1 MLKGIAASDGIGIG
15 TVVTVKETEIKYE
28 PKVVEDKEAEKKRLK
43 DAIQDFLTR
52 TQALAEQMEK
62 SVNAKD
68 AEIMYGHIAMMS
80 DPFMGQQMEEQIDSG
95 ASAESAAETVLNMF
109 RDMFAAADD
118 ELTKQRA
125 TDVEDIKTRL
135 LKILLGIEDTDLASL
150 PTDTILVTKDLTPS
164 MTAQMN
170 HDSVVGIVTESGGM
184 TSHSAIL
191 SRALE
196 IPAVLSVKDA
206 VSLLKDGSRVI
217 VDGLKGEVLEA
228 PTDEDAAKYKKAEEK
243 FLAEKE
249 ALKAYIGRETLTAD
263 GLHKEV
269 FCNIGNPDDART
281 ARERDGEG
289 VGLFRTEFLFMDADS
304 IPSEEDQYKAYKK
317 ACVNLQGKTVIIRT
331 LDVGGDKEISY
342 MNIPKE
348 ENPFLGYR
356 AIRWCL
362 DHPEEYEKQLRA
374 LIRANADTG
383 GNLWIMVPMVTSVA
397 EIKAVRSLAKSICDD
412 LALPMPKIGSMIE
425 TPAAF
430 IMADKLAGYCDF
442 FSIGTNDL
450 TQYVM
455 ASDRGNSKVAYLYNT
470 YDPAV
475 LRAIKGVIE
484 AGKKAGIT
492 VGMCGEAAAA
502 PELIPLLISFGLDEF
517 SVSPTSVLR
526 TRAEIARWTKDEAD
540 RVAGAVMELETAEE
554 VKEYLDREL
563 ARG

>member
-28 PKVVEDKEAEKKRLK
+28 PRAVEDKEAEKKRLK
-43 DAIQDFLTR
+43 DAIADFLTR

-95 ASAESAAETVLNMF
+95 ACAESAAETVLNMF

-150 PTDTILVTKDLTPS
+150 PPDNILVTRDLTPS

-206 VSLLKDGSRVI
+206 VSILEDGSRVI
-217 VDGLKGEVLEA
+217 VDGLKGEVLEGPA
-228 PTDEDAAKYKKAEEK
+228 EEDFAEYKKAEEK

-263 GLHKEV
+263 GIHKEV